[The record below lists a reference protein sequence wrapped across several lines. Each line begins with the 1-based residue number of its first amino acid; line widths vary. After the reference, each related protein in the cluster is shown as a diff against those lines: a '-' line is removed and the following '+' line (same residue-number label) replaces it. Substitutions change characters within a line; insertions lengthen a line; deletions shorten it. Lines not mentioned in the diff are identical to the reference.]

1 MASFSCSLIISWS
14 KQPANFQ
21 SFTELDRGGI
31 QNNSNWI
38 TARRI
43 LVTSSDELD
52 AQIFLQNNRTNVY
65 INQYIW
71 YNIYMEFLYLI
82 LDYSHNHYTFKH
94 FGV

>member
-43 LVTSSDELD
+43 LVTSSDELY

-71 YNIYMEFLYLI
+71 YNIYMEKDIFNIDKNKLSYGRG
-82 LDYSHNHYTFKH
+82 Y
-94 FGV
+94 V

>member
-31 QNNSNWI
+31 QNNLNWI

-43 LVTSSDELD
+43 LVTSSATSSDELD

-71 YNIYMEFLYLI
+71 YNIYMG
-82 LDYSHNHYTFKH
+82 T
-94 FGV
+94 

>member
-21 SFTELDRGGI
+21 SFTELYRGGI

-43 LVTSSDELD
+43 LVTSSDELYGLNEKVNSTF
-52 AQIFLQNNRTNVY
+52 FLLLQGRIKKY
-65 INQYIW
+65 I
-71 YNIYMEFLYLI
+71 
-82 LDYSHNHYTFKH
+82 
-94 FGV
+94 

>member
-31 QNNSNWI
+31 QNNLNWI

-43 LVTSSDELD
+43 LVTSSDTSSDELD

-71 YNIYMEFLYLI
+71 YNIYMG
-82 LDYSHNHYTFKH
+82 T
-94 FGV
+94 